1 MVIRYEQ
8 RHESPGTIFLVGIER
23 QDMGESIFVAVFM
36 DIY

>member
-1 MVIRYEQ
+1 MNRGMKVQ
-8 RHESPGTIFLVGIER
+8 VPFFFVGIER